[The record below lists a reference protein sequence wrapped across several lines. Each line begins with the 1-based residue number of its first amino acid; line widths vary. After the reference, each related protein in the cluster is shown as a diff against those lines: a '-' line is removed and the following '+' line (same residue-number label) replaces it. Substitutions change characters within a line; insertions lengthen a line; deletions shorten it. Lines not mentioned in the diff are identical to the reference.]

1 MVYVVGLHGLHC
13 FAGVCQTEFGNDAAF
28 FSLCTS
34 FPHLAF
40 PHSPTPENTPKQHSF
55 HGRMDG
61 RLSLVLCADTTA
73 QCRMSEKPTTSPGIV
88 SELATNREWS
98 F

>member
-1 MVYVVGLHGLHC
+1 MGCSSAAGDQDKALTLTKTALLRVNYEVSSLKL
-13 FAGVCQTEFGNDAAF
+13 FA
-28 FSLCTS
+28 
-34 FPHLAF
+34 HLAF
-40 PHSPTPENTPKQHSF
+40 PHSPTLENTPKQPSF

-61 RLSLVLCADTTA
+61 RFSLVLCADTTG